1 MAPNGSTPTPKPS
14 AGPGLTTGN
23 VAESRPTIL
32 LYMTDGTVYPA
43 TDYWIAA
50 NTLHYVVSYGEEST
64 VGMDQVDLQRTINE
78 NAKRGVR
85 VSLRPRPDSAK
96 VPETNGSPVGSLP
109 PNKVQPIAL
118 VEPAA

>member
-1 MAPNGSTPTPKPS
+1 MAPNGSTPAPKGSPGPS
-14 AGPGLTTGN
+14 LTTGN
-23 VAESRPTIL
+23 VAESKPTIL
-32 LYMTDGTVYPA
+32 LYMTDGTMYPA
-43 TDYWIAA
+43 TDYWIAG

-64 VGMDQVDLQRTINE
+64 VGMDQVDMQRTINE

-96 VPETNGSPVGSLP
+96 VPQTNGSPVSSP
-109 PNKVQPIAL
+109 PANRVQPIAL